1 MSLQKLNMACLCNK
15 AVKQAFLARNVSSQL
30 RRNIAIVA
38 RGSCHKDVKTIKK
51 LLQLSRRSTKI
62 WTRSFHRSGVRL
74 NKQGPGGTPGG
85 PPPTVLLWAG
95 LLSGLVYLLLYAH
108 RMLVDNHITFN
119 EFVEKYL
126 KHDLVKEI
134 IVNDESNGTRNVF
147 FRTKTAENNMEYFTV
162 DSVTRFENRMKDVQ
176 YQMGKT
182 NPEDHVPIHYRS
194 KRLDGDGLIIILMLI
209 GMVLISSRHRIAA
222 FLKRLGSGGMMG
234 MMVKSPAKLIT
245 EDTGV
250 KFKDVAGCEEAKV
263 EIMEFVNFLKN
274 PKQYIELGAKVP
286 KGALLN
292 GPPGT
297 GKTLLAKATAGEA
310 GVPFIAASGS
320 EFLEMFVGV
329 GPDRVRKMFAMAR
342 ENAPCILFIDE
353 IDAIGIK
360 RSSRNTID
368 DERSNTLNQLLVEMD
383 GFETERGVIVMAA
396 TNRLNIL
403 DSALLRPGRFD
414 RQIYVGSPDIKGR
427 TSIFKVH
434 LKNIKTA
441 VDKDELAKKMASL
454 TPGFSGAEIMNV
466 CNEAALIAVRHEK
479 SLVCMDHFEQAI
491 ERVVAGMEK
500 KSRVLQP
507 SEKKKIAFHEA
518 GKAVTGWFLEHAAPI
533 LKISLVPRG
542 DKLSFSMSLPREK
555 YLYTQEQLMDI
566 MCSNLGGVV
575 AEEMIF
581 GSFTSR
587 GEKDLQRVTK
597 MAYSQVTNYG
607 MSEKVGNLSFD
618 INDDTVE
625 KPYSQQLAELIDV
638 EVKVL
643 VDGAYQRTKELL
655 AKHKEDLEM
664 VAHSLLEKEKMDKET
679 MVQLLGPRP
688 FTEQTTYEEM
698 VEGTGS
704 TNEDTELPP
713 GLDNWNKFR
722 PSAV

>member
-15 AVKQAFLARNVSSQL
+15 AVKQAFLARNVSSQ
-30 RRNIAIVA
+30 
-38 RGSCHKDVKTIKK
+38 
-51 LLQLSRRSTKI
+51 
-62 WTRSFHRSGVRL
+62 
-74 NKQGPGGTPGG
+74 
-85 PPPTVLLWAG
+85 
-95 LLSGLVYLLLYAH
+95 
-108 RMLVDNHITFN
+108 
-119 EFVEKYL
+119 
-126 KHDLVKEI
+126 VKEI

-182 NPEDHVPIHYRS
+182 NPEDH
-194 KRLDGDGLIIILMLI
+194 
-209 GMVLISSRHRIAA
+209 SRHRIAA

-414 RQIYVGSPDIKGR
+414 RQIYVG
-427 TSIFKVH
+427 
-434 LKNIKTA
+434 
-441 VDKDELAKKMASL
+441 
-454 TPGFSGAEIMNV
+454 AEIMNV

-491 ERVVAGMEK
+491 ERVK

-555 YLYTQEQLMDI
+555 YLYTQE
-566 MCSNLGGVV
+566 
-575 AEEMIF
+575 
-581 GSFTSR
+581 
-587 GEKDLQRVTK
+587 
-597 MAYSQVTNYG
+597 QVTNYG